1 MQTPEESKDG
11 AARTEE
17 RLAALLAAPCEV
29 RMRREKGRYTLF
41 LAELGLSVQDGD
53 LAAAHAE
60 LMKLREARLR
70 QFAQEGILHWLAE
83 PSGPK
88 TPPSGLLA
96 QLKPFLVKSAVT
108 ALLIVGTLVLIGRG
122 LDAAG
127 KQLEKNIRGVGSWS
141 PEKIERERQRAQAF
155 AAKMGPVARE
165 LMGMFSNAPGNHTPA
180 ETPGKQ

>member
-1 MQTPEESKDG
+1 MYTPDDPKGG
-11 AARTEE
+11 AAQTEE
-17 RLAALLAAPCEV
+17 KLTALLAAPCEV
-29 RMRREKGRYTLF
+29 RMRQENGRYILF
-41 LAELGLSVQDGD
+41 LADLGLSAQHED

-60 LMKLREARLR
+60 LMKLRETRLR
-70 QFAQEGILHWLAE
+70 QFAQEGVLHWLAE
-83 PSGPK
+83 PRRQE

-122 LDAAG
+122 LDTAG

-141 PEKIERERQRAQAF
+141 PEKIEQERQRAQAF
-155 AAKMGPVARE
+155 AEKMGPVARE
-165 LMGMFSNAPGNHTPA
+165 LMGMFSSVPGNQTPA